1 MVGVKG
7 VNRVRVGYSIGP
19 DLFHKLR
26 DTCLHLR
33 HLPPRSI
40 YV

>member
-7 VNRVRVGYSIGP
+7 VNRVSYSIGP
-19 DLFHKLR
+19 DLFHKLVR